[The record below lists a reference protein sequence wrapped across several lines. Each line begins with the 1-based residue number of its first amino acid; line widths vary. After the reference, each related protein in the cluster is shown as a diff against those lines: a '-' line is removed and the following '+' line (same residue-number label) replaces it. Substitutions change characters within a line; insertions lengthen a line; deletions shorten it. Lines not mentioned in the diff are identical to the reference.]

1 MVKKRKIP
9 TRRCVVTNEMMP
21 KQDLIRVVRNK
32 DGEVFVDT
40 TGKKNGRGAYLCK
53 DIAVIDQAEKTNV
66 LNKHLNA
73 TIDSVIYE
81 ELRNLIAGTTNE
93 K

>member
-40 TGKKNGRGAYLCK
+40 TGKKMAGEPIC
-53 DIAVIDQAEKTNV
+53 VKT
-66 LNKHLNA
+66 LLLLTKQKKQ
-73 TIDSVIYE
+73 TY
-81 ELRNLIAGTTNE
+81 
-93 K
+93 